1 MGKKHHGPPH
11 EEHPDETWL
20 VPYADLLTLLLA
32 LFIVLFAT
40 AKVDG
45 EKFAQV
51 ATAMNNALG
60 GGIGAALGGSIGM
73 GSGAGN
79 TILSGGM
86 GIASGPGSSPTSVMS
101 PAELEGAQLEQA
113 KAAIEAFIESTHKGD
128 AGGGGSSSGTL
139 PADLEIETIVTDQG
153 LLIRIKD
160 NALFASGSAQ
170 LYPAGVQ
177 FANMVSDMIGTM
189 PQNILVSG
197 HTDNIP
203 INTAQFPSNWELS
216 SARAITLTKYL
227 IAHNP
232 KINPARISAIGCGEY
247 RPIAANSTSEGRS
260 RNRRVEILIQRM
272 YVEGDRAMD
281 TLVNPATPQK
291 DILPE

>member
-60 GGIGAALGGSIGM
+60 GGIGAALGGSMGV

-86 GIASGPGSSPTSVMS
+86 GIASGPGSTPTSVMS

-113 KAAIEAFIESTHKGD
+113 KAAIEAFIENAKKGESGGDGD
-128 AGGGGSSSGTL
+128 AAVPSN
-139 PADLEIETIVTDQG
+139 LEIETVLTDQG

-160 NALFASGSAQ
+160 NALFGSGSAQ
-170 LYPAGVQ
+170 LYPDGVR
-177 FANMVSDMIGTM
+177 FANMVADMIGTM

-197 HTDNIP
+197 HTDNVP

-227 IAHNP
+227 ISRN
-232 KINPARISAIGCGEY
+232 KQINPSRISAIGCGEY
-247 RPIAANSTSEGRS
+247 RPLVSNSTEAGRS

-272 YVEGDRAMD
+272 YVDGERAMD
-281 TLVNPATPQK
+281 TLINPVTPPSE
-291 DILPE
+291 ILPE